1 MTRTIPTLAVLMAAT
16 LLTAAAAN
24 AQEARGA
31 QAFPPGPNVDATAYP
46 PGPTA
51 QAGTNTTTNVNV
63 VNAPT
68 VQVGNEVAVKEPVHT
83 PLYVQKY
90 FMIDSGSFGGT
101 SAKID
106 APLGTRMVVETV
118 SLGCTSTV
126 PQGVGAQIFKAGLQ
140 YGVVALFPPPVAWG
154 SFSFS
159 SEVAQV
165 RLLVDDSLS
174 VSAQRATSSG
184 VTYCTVNLVGYTTPM
199 P

>member
-68 VQVGNEVAVKEPVHT
+68 VQVGNEVAVKEPVT
-83 PLYVQKY
+83 K
-90 FMIDSGSFGGT
+90 GT
-101 SAKID
+101 FW
-106 APLGTRMVVETV
+106 PTT
-118 SLGCTSTV
+118 
-126 PQGVGAQIFKAGLQ
+126 IFA
-140 YGVVALFPPPVAWG
+140 
-154 SFSFS
+154 S
-159 SEVAQV
+159 
-165 RLLVDDSLS
+165 SLS
-174 VSAQRATSSG
+174 SVTRFGVERMLPSALVCRKRASADSA
-184 VTYCTVNLVGYTTPM
+184 
-199 P
+199 